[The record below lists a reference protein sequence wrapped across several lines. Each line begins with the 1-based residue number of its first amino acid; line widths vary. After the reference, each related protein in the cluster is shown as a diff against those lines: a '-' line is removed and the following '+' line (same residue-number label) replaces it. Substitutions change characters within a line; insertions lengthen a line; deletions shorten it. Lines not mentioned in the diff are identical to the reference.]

1 MARPRRLRGT
11 GGGRGDDTLNIDLYS
26 EVLLTFLQVLSRF
39 SGVKFHCKL
48 RVCNSDWLSNQ
59 SVNTGKQNDIQTNKQ
74 TNKQIIRQTRQI
86 DGQTKPFFFLTH
98 KICLR
103 CREKEALMGY
113 LKSVDRA
120 LEQSKDQV
128 RLSKG
133 ALGPYEHSLPQLILP
148 DERLAMDGL
157 SLSPELLSCQV
168 SNID

>member
-1 MARPRRLRGT
+1 
-11 GGGRGDDTLNIDLYS
+11 
-26 EVLLTFLQVLSRF
+26 
-39 SGVKFHCKL
+39 
-48 RVCNSDWLSNQ
+48 
-59 SVNTGKQNDIQTNKQ
+59 
-74 TNKQIIRQTRQI
+74 
-86 DGQTKPFFFLTH
+86 
-98 KICLR
+98 
-103 CREKEALMGY
+103 MGY

-168 SNID
+168 SDIFKFLTNVSPKKQLVNKMAVV